1 MVATDMNM
9 FAPEVS
15 VIAGVGPG
23 LGASLARKLAREGS
37 RLALLA
43 RSSAFLKTLSD
54 ELRQLGTDA
63 LAIPT
68 DVSNSVQVAA
78 AFERIR
84 DRLGPV
90 DLLINN
96 ASGTGPFGQS
106 FVDISPD
113 SFARGWQVGVLG
125 PFLCSQQ
132 VVPAML
138 VKNAGCILFTGATS
152 SVRGGAI
159 TFSSAKFAM
168 RGLARAL
175 ARELWPRGIHIAH
188 IVIDG
193 VIQESEPKPGV
204 EDQNADP
211 LMNPAA
217 IAEAYWGLVQQDR
230 SAWSL
235 EVDLRP
241 QREKF
246 FE

>member
-1 MVATDMNM
+1 MIAIHMNT
-9 FAPEVS
+9 FLPEVS

-23 LGASLARKLAREGS
+23 LGASLARKLAKEGC

-43 RSSAFLKTLSD
+43 RSSDFLETLSN
-54 ELRQLGTDA
+54 ELRQQGKEA
-63 LAIPT
+63 LTIPT
-68 DVSNSVQVAA
+68 DVSDADQVRG

-96 ASGTGPFGQS
+96 ASGSGPFGQT
-106 FVDISPD
+106 FVDISPE
-113 SFARGWQVGVLG
+113 SFRRGWQVGVLG

-138 VKNAGCILFTGATS
+138 NKNAGCILFTGATS

-168 RGLARAL
+168 RGLAQAL
-175 ARELWPRGIHIAH
+175 ARELWPKGIHVAH

-193 VIQESEPKPGV
+193 VIQESELGA
-204 EDQNADP
+204 EDQTTEP

-235 EVDLRP
+235 ELDLRP
-241 QREKF
+241 HREKF